1 MVVFYGLEFLEG
13 KVVGG
18 GGYDGGLDG
27 CGLLLCF
34 LWRFLRRGLWRCGCG
49 ALAGYGGDAPK
60 AYVVVE
66 ASVIFG
72 FAE

>member
-1 MVVFYGLEFLEG
+1 MLWGYGSEWE
-13 KVVGG
+13 VVGG

-27 CGLLLCF
+27 CGLLPGLLCCF
-34 LWRFLRRGLWRCGCG
+34 LWHGLWRCGCG